1 MARSFTPN
9 EARALTAQHQE
20 LLSRLET
27 IAGSPEQ
34 FRQDVARCAQ
44 EMATAVV
51 WGILR
56 EVPVE
61 SLNVNK
67 EGFKTK
73 LLRDSG
79 FATVGDLWTADPNAL
94 AGIKGISLEAAV
106 TMKRRADDYARQA
119 QTAAKIRLSADDR
132 SREATKL
139 VYYLAICR
147 VLLPLTDTARALWSQ
162 AASPV
167 TAALADLS
175 PALRRLGWV
184 FTAREVKD
192 RAERAYAYLIRELHS
207 GYGPAARQLFQGVE
221 QALHQTAEQ
230 AWDAFQRDPAG
241 FVGLLEQIAPGVLGN
256 GDLLYGLPEDLAH
269 GVSQEPLHL
278 EGLKCTLR
286 RYQEWGVKYILHQ
299 KRVLLGDEMGLGKTV
314 QAIGAMVSLRNDG
327 ASHFLVV
334 CPASLLRNWCKE
346 VQKHSDLSVT
356 EIYGPD
362 KDREFALW
370 RDRGGVAVTT
380 YETTG
385 WLQPLVREAS
395 FPLALLTVDEA
406 HYIKNPGAQRTAHV
420 TALCGR
426 AQRLLFMT
434 GTALENRAEEMVSLI
449 RVLQPE
455 LAGEAG
461 GLAFMASAPQFREK
475 VAPVYYR
482 RRREDVLTELP
493 ELIQSP
499 EWCRLGPEEE
509 AVYEEAVLSRNFA
522 EARRVSWNVPDLS
535 HSVKARRLQEIVEEA
550 EADGRKV
557 LVFSFFLDT
566 LSAVCS
572 LLGPRCAAP
581 LTGAVPPGRRQEIVD
596 QFEAAGPGAVLPAQI
611 QTGGTGLNIQA
622 ASVVVLCE
630 PQLKPSTEN
639 QAVSRAYRMGQ
650 GRNVLVFRLLCENT
664 IDERLLELLAQ
675 KQDIFNA
682 FADRS
687 QAAEDQQ
694 EAELDEA
701 GLGELIQQEIQRIT
715 QKRQA
720 ALPPA
725 PEPET

>member
-1 MARSFTPN
+1 MARSFSSR
-9 EARALTAQHQE
+9 EAADLSARHRE

-27 IAGSPEQ
+27 VAGSTEA

-51 WGILR
+51 WKILQ

-61 SLNVNK
+61 SLNVNR

-73 LLRDSG
+73 LLRDHG
-79 FATVGDLWTADPNAL
+79 VATVGDLWTADPAAL
-94 AGIKGISLEAAV
+94 AAIKGISPEAAM

-119 QTAAKIRLSADDR
+119 QAAAKIRLSADDR

-139 VYYLAICR
+139 VYYLAIYR
-147 VLLPLTDTARALWSQ
+147 GMVPLMANARTLWSQ
-162 AASPV
+162 AAPSV
-167 TAALADLS
+167 NAALGDLS
-175 PALRRLGWV
+175 PALKALGW
-184 FTAREVKD
+184 FFAGREVKA
-192 RAERAYAYLIRELHS
+192 RAEQAYLYLLQELHT
-207 GYGPAARQLFQGVE
+207 GYGRAAQQLFQGVE
-221 QALHQTAEQ
+221 QVIHQSSAE
-230 AWDAFQRDPAG
+230 AWTAFQQDPAG

-278 EGLKCTLR
+278 EGLRCTLR

-327 ASHFLVV
+327 GSHFLVV

-346 VQKHSDLSVT
+346 VAKHSDLPVT

-362 KDREFALW
+362 RDLELARW
-370 RDRGGVAVTT
+370 RDQGGVAVTT

-385 WLQPLVREAS
+385 WLRLEEG
-395 FPLALLTVDEA
+395 FPLCLLTVDEA
-406 HYIKNPGAQRTAHV
+406 HYIKNPGAQRTGHV
-420 TALCGR
+420 AELCR
-426 AQRLLFMT
+426 LAPRLLFMT
-434 GTALENRAEEMVSLI
+434 GTALENRAGEMVSLI
-449 RVLQPE
+449 RLLQPE
-455 LAGEAG
+455 IAREAE

-482 RRREDVLTELP
+482 RKREDVLTELP

-499 EWCRLGPEEE
+499 EWCRLGSQEE
-509 AVYEEAVLSRNFA
+509 AVYEEAVLARNFT
-522 EARRVSWNVPDLS
+522 EARRVSWNMANLED
-535 HSVKARRLQEIVEEA
+535 SVKARRLREIVEDA
-550 EADGRKV
+550 EEEGRKV

-566 LSAVCS
+566 LGAVCR
-572 LLGPRCAAP
+572 LLGDRCMAP
-581 LTGAVPPGRRQEIVD
+581 LTGAVPPARRQEIVD
-596 QFEAAGPGAVLPAQI
+596 RFEAAGPGAVLPAQI

-639 QAVSRAYRMGQ
+639 QAVARAYRMGQ
-650 GRNVLVFRLLCENT
+650 ARNVLVFRLLCENT

-687 QAAEDQQ
+687 QAAEDQA
-694 EAELDEA
+694 EAELDET
-701 GLGELIQQEIQRIT
+701 GLSELIQQEIQRIT
-715 QKRQA
+715 EKREQA
-720 ALPPA
+720 NKA
-725 PEPET
+725 P